1 MHKGVNLGDVPVR
14 LSFGDDA
21 HLDNHKETKNARLVK
36 NYDRKKNLLKIDHL
50 IENFVLGMCI
60 ALTHFIT
67 FSSFLTFKC
76 LEEIDHWSK
85 SVDRVVSGHLSSVKS
100 DVKQKI
106 YEHKNK
112 LIGRFRKFKY
122 QISRED
128 AANEVWRLLMTS
140 CVDFRIVEWLQA
152 QEITEPSHLVGISP
166 KLREDLI
173 KQIPRGDND
182 VVVKRKIRTLLE
194 MIFIDHNESILVRSS
209 SKRLVNAD
217 DSIDVNRI
225 SLVNTD
231 KGDHLIVD
239 SENELSADIHM
250 LQSVKSQTYKSVT
263 KIDPFVDKNSDDGND
278 NS

>member
-1 MHKGVNLGDVPVR
+1 MH
-14 LSFGDDA
+14 S
-21 HLDNHKETKNARLVK
+21 
-36 NYDRKKNLLKIDHL
+36 L
-50 IENFVLGMCI
+50 ISL
-60 ALTHFIT
+60 HFHH
-67 FSSFLTFKC
+67 SSPLKC

-263 KIDPFVDKNSDDGND
+263 KIDPFVDRNSDDGND
-278 NS
+278 EK

>member
-1 MHKGVNLGDVPVR
+1 M
-14 LSFGDDA
+14 
-21 HLDNHKETKNARLVK
+21 
-36 NYDRKKNLLKIDHL
+36 
-50 IENFVLGMCI
+50 
-60 ALTHFIT
+60 
-67 FSSFLTFKC
+67 
-76 LEEIDHWSK
+76 
-85 SVDRVVSGHLSSVKS
+85 
-100 DVKQKI
+100 KQKI

-209 SKRLVNAD
+209 SKRLANAD

-263 KIDPFVDKNSDDGND
+263 KIDPFVDRNSDDGID
-278 NS
+278 EK